1 MTSAL
6 RREACNG
13 DIKEVVIKAG
23 KNKFRETE
31 FGGFAGISPRDMVAR
46 AF

>member
-6 RREACNG
+6 RRAACNG
-13 DIKEVVIKAG
+13 DMKEVLIKTR